1 MKERRLNK
9 RWILNS
15 YFDAYRDDHDS
26 SPSYLADI
34 STGGM
39 LLISK
44 HPVQTNIMMP
54 LRIAVNDQISSDG
67 ELKVITQVVR
77 CRKDKDFDYY
87 HTGCKLVD
95 LSNATLE
102 VIEQMIDMYAIK

>member
-1 MKERRLNK
+1 MKERRLSK
-9 RWILNS
+9 RWILSS
-15 YFDAYRDDHDS
+15 YFDTYRDGHDS
-26 SPSYLADI
+26 SASYLADI

-39 LLISK
+39 MLISK
-44 HPVQTNIMMP
+44 HPVQTNIRMP
-54 LRIAVNDQISSDG
+54 LRIEVNDSIAPDG
-67 ELKVITQVVR
+67 ELKVVTQVVR
-77 CRKDKDFDYY
+77 CLKDKDYEYY